1 MTRFFRYIYIFFF
14 IAAIVSFTEG
24 CSGVRY
30 VEDGDY
36 LLKSVSVSSESEHV
50 DVSSLYSYV
59 RQKPNSKWLS
69 FFNVPLA
76 LYSASG
82 KDSTKWINRTL
93 KKWGEAPVVYD
104 PSLTDKT
111 AVDLV
116 NAMQNQGYLN
126 AMVEPELIKKGKR
139 AHLSYRIYPG
149 ELYTIN
155 KIRYDIKDPAI
166 DSLLRANNQLEY
178 MKRGQVFSV
187 NTLNDERKRITNYLG
202 NRGYY
207 LFNKEFIH
215 FDVDSSQVDRLVD
228 VTMHIDLYRRNNYQE
243 LSAHPVYRVRN
254 VNYERIDNQPLHI
267 RSKVLEQNTLITPSA
282 PYSSDAL
289 QQTYNRF
296 SRLQA
301 VKYTNIRYDEN
312 PDSLLL
318 DCNIQ
323 ISPSKTHSIQ
333 FQPEGTNTA
342 GDFGAAATLSYQ
354 NNNLFRGSEL
364 LNISAR
370 GAFEAIRGLEGYQEQ
385 NYEEYGVE
393 ASLTFPRY
401 LFPGVSRSFQR
412 RSSAT
417 SELVVSHNRQNRPE
431 FHRRVFTATWRYKWN
446 NPAKKSQYRFDVLDL
461 NYISMPWIS
470 DTFKKEYLDSVSNR
484 NAILRYNYEDLL
496 IMKIGFGITKVT
508 KSNTMRFNLETAGN
522 LLNALSGPLNLP
534 VNDQNQYKIFNIA
547 YAQYVKGDFDITHLM
562 RLDQR
567 NTLAL
572 HARVGIA
579 YPYGNSTILPF
590 EKRYFSGGA
599 NSVRGWSVR
608 SLGPGRYI
616 GKDGKIDFINQTGD
630 MRIDLNAEMRSSL
643 FWKFQGALFIDA
655 GNIWTLRDY
664 AEQPGG
670 KFSPTSFW
678 QDMAVAYGLGIRLNF
693 DYFIIRFD
701 MGMKAI
707 NPAFTTNREHYPI
720 IHPKFKRDRAFHFAV
735 GLPF

>member
-1 MTRFFRYIYIFFF
+1 MTRFFRYIYIFFI
-14 IAAIVSFTEG
+14 IAVIIPITEG

-36 LLKSVSVSSESEHV
+36 LLKSVSVTSESNHV

-93 KKWGEAPVVYD
+93 RRWGEAPVVYD
-104 PSLTDKT
+104 PTLTDKT
-111 AVDLV
+111 SVDLA
-116 NAMQNQGYLN
+116 NAMHNKGYLN

-139 AHLSYRIYPG
+139 AHLRYRIAPG

-155 KIRYDIKDPAI
+155 KINYDIKDLTI
-166 DSLLRANNQLEY
+166 DSLLRANEQLNN
-178 MKRGQVFSV
+178 MRRGQIFSV
-187 NTLNDERKRITNYLG
+187 NTLNDERKRITNYLT

-215 FDVDSSQVDRLVD
+215 FDVDSSQVERLVD

-243 LSAHPVYRVRN
+243 YSDHPVYRVRN
-254 VNYERIDNQPLHI
+254 VNYERLDNQPLHI
-267 RSKVLEQNTLITPSA
+267 RRKVLEQNTLITPDA

-301 VKYTNIRYDEN
+301 VKYTNIRYDEK
-312 PDSLLL
+312 PDSLLI

-354 NNNLFRGSEL
+354 NHNLFRGSEL

-401 LFPGVSRSFQR
+401 LFPGVSRNFQR
-412 RSSAT
+412 RSNAT

-431 FHRRVFTATWRYKWN
+431 FHRRVFTATWRYKWS
-446 NPAKKSQYRFDVLDL
+446 NPARKSQYRFDMLDL

-470 DTFKKEYLDSVSNR
+470 ETFKKEYLDSVTNR

-496 IMKIGFGITKVT
+496 IMKIGFGITRAT
-508 KSNTMRFNLETAGN
+508 KDNTMRLNIETAGN

-534 VNDQNQYKIFNIA
+534 KNDQNKYKIFNIA
-547 YAQYVKGDFDITHLM
+547 YAQYVKGDFDFTHLM

-608 SLGPGRYI
+608 SLGPGRYV

-630 MRIDLNAEMRSSL
+630 MRLDLNAEMRSSL
-643 FWKFQGALFIDA
+643 FWKFQGAIFIDA

-670 KFSPTSFW
+670 KFSVTSFW
-678 QDMAVAYGLGIRLNF
+678 QDMAVAYGLGLRLNF

-707 NPAFTTNREHYPI
+707 NPAYTTSREHYPI
-720 IHPKFKRDRAFHFAV
+720 IHHNFKRDRAFHFAV